1 MAFVFVL
8 LPFFKFIF
16 YSIQYDLGVWQRH
29 SCGVVCETAETFS
42 SVLSLCVSKY
52 THVIHAHTHIHTKE
66 KENDVMSLVATRGI
80 IEWQRDVYL

>member
-8 LPFFKFIF
+8 LPFLKFIF

-42 SVLSLCVSKY
+42 SVLSLCVCLN
-52 THVIHAHTHIHTKE
+52 THTLFTHTDTHTQK
-66 KENDVMSLVATRGI
+66 KKKTM
-80 IEWQRDVYL
+80 